1 MLLVLVATV
10 FLLSITL
17 VSAAPQGFVTT
28 NGQEFE
34 LDGEPFVWIFTL
46 ELGKYTNSP
55 KGVCREQFLCRRH
68 R

>member
-10 FLLSITL
+10 CLLSITL

-34 LDGEPFVWIFTL
+34 LDGEPFVWIFKFTL
-46 ELGKYTNSP
+46 ELGSILI
-55 KGVCREQFLCRRH
+55 R
-68 R
+68 